1 MRIWRSDGRIHAE
14 EGGMVATVEGPA
26 GERRVRVH
34 GEPRRL
40 TVGQLLAL
48 ELVRS
53 IDRQEEV
60 WQ

>member
-1 MRIWRSDGRIHAE
+1 
-14 EGGMVATVEGPA
+14 MVATVEGPA

-53 IDRQEEV
+53 IDRQQEV

>member
-1 MRIWRSDGRIHAE
+1 MRIWRSEGRVFVE

-40 TVGQLLAL
+40 TVGQFLAL
-48 ELVRS
+48 ELARS
-53 IDRQEEV
+53 IDRRAG
-60 WQ
+60 